1 MAAVKLKQGGTEMR
15 AGGVASRAFSG
26 LVVLLFCPVTHLE
39 AIAIGMI
46 PSDIW

>member
-1 MAAVKLKQGGTEMR
+1 MSFFSSGGF
-15 AGGVASRAFSG
+15 AL
-26 LVVLLFCPVTHLE
+26 LVPVTHLE